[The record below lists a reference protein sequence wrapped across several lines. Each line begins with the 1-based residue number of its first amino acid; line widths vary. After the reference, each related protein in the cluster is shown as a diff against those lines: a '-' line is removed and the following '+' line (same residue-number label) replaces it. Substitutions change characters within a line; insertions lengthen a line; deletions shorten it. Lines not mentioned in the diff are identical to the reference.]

1 MKNIILSIILFISLL
16 YACKKEN
23 NKNLKEVNRVIVTT
37 KDTKFV
43 VQQLDVLEINPT
55 LQETMQGGGSYAYRW
70 IIYPVNISTSDG
82 DKNQIKFVE
91 LSTEK
96 NLKKQI
102 SVSPGDYYLQ
112 YTITDLSTGI
122 KTLNRYNVKVNGAFY
137 EGWLVMSNK
146 KDNAMLSFIRED
158 NVVYYD
164 PVNEINKTQLKGKGL
179 AAYSG
184 IIHLL
189 SEINVFTDQN
199 VYRFKAD
206 DFVLTGTTSSLF
218 NQTITFAEPFYS
230 VGHIN
235 TDQCIISNGKV
246 YATTTPN
253 FSVDGPPGK
262 YSEAFGGLD
271 YGLFPYYFFGKKF
284 YFVFYDNKNK
294 RFLQTS
300 YNSRTL
306 SIFGNFSG
314 ASYDVNN
321 VGKTMVAADRGVQNE
336 FYAVMKDDKGYYLYS
351 ILPDLATP
359 AGINQ
364 AMLNCPD
371 IAQATSFA
379 ASSVLK
385 QLYYAANNT
394 VYVYDILANNAR
406 SIYQFP
412 AGTKVKD
419 IKMYKSKGWG
429 KVINPM
435 FDKRL
440 VVATY
445 NGAEGEVY
453 YLDLTPTGDVANN
466 TYVIKFGG
474 FGDIAQINYR
484 NPNEQL

>member
-16 YACKKEN
+16 YACKKDN

-55 LQETMQGGGSYAYRW
+55 LQETMQGGGPYAYRW
-70 IIYPVNISTSDG
+70 IIYSVDYESIYGFYFT
-82 DKNQIKFVE
+82 E

-112 YTITDLSTGI
+112 YTITDLSTGV

-184 IIHLL
+184 VITIL
-189 SEINVFTDQN
+189 SEINAFTDQN
-199 VYRFKAD
+199 VYRLNAD

-230 VGHIN
+230 VSYRN
-235 TDQCIISNGKV
+235 RDQYVISNGKV
-246 YATTTPN
+246 YATVAPLYY
-253 FSVDGPPGK
+253 GLPGK

-284 YFVFYDNKNK
+284 DVVFYDNKNK

-300 YNSRTL
+300 SNSRTL

>member
-16 YACKKEN
+16 YACKKDN

-55 LQETMQGGGSYAYRW
+55 LQETMQGGGPYAYRW
-70 IIYPVNISTSDG
+70 IIYSVDYESIYGFYFT
-82 DKNQIKFVE
+82 E

-112 YTITDLSTGI
+112 YTITDLSTGV

-184 IIHLL
+184 VITIL
-189 SEINVFTDQN
+189 SEINAFTDQN
-199 VYRFKAD
+199 VYRLNAD

-230 VGHIN
+230 VSYRN
-235 TDQCIISNGKV
+235 RDQYVISNGKV
-246 YATTTPN
+246 YATVAPLYY
-253 FSVDGPPGK
+253 GLPGK

-284 YFVFYDNKNK
+284 DVVFYDNKNK

-300 YNSRTL
+300 SNSRTL

-379 ASSVLK
+379 ASSALK

-466 TYVIKFGG
+466 AYVIKFGG